1 MLVPE
6 NCQKLARR
14 MRRRPRQISAS
25 FVRRA
30 PGLAGGAL
38 LAVFGASF
46 ATNNPAFGASAP
58 PVAPPPAQIA
68 PTAGCIGTCGTM
80 GPNDVVTAPP
90 GAATYGYVSTKGGI
104 SGAGQLAGI
113 GGTNGSEL
121 VTNPFFATAGT
132 DLRYNFNYVTSDGS
146 GYADYAFAE
155 VKNVGT
161 GETTVL
167 FTARTQPSG
176 TIIPGFGLPGVTAT
190 LTPSSVPIVPGGVNW
205 APLLPNNSPC
215 YAAGCGHTGWVQA
228 DYIVPATGSYALRF
242 GVSNWQDTSWQSG
255 LAFAGLA
262 IGNTP
267 IGSGQTADSPL
278 VPANTITVGPVP
290 VYSFVFNAL
299 PSVPVFIDPIVST
312 GYQYAVTRGSPLI
325 ASATFPTL
333 PGFSG
338 PYQVYSFD
346 QSVLL
351 GTVLA
356 GTAFDFLG
364 GSPGGVN
371 GFTVKGIDSALGLD
385 PDNPLAFVTGLAFA
399 TSGAVNVSMTPL
411 TVYVADVTDV
421 PEPASLALFGL
432 ALVGLGSLRARRGSR
447 AAQGQSRV

>member
-1 MLVPE
+1 MLMPKKGE
-6 NCQKLARR
+6 KLIRR
-14 MRRRPRQISAS
+14 MRRQPQQKSANAA
-25 FVRRA
+25 RRA

-38 LAVFGASF
+38 LAALGASL
-46 ATNNPAFGASAP
+46 AAAD
-58 PVAPPPAQIA
+58 PAQAQIP
-68 PTAGCIGTCGTM
+68 PTASCIGNCGTM

-90 GAATYGYVSTKGGI
+90 GAATYGYVSTAGGVW
-104 SGAGQLAGI
+104 GAGQLPGI

-132 DLRYNFNYVTSDGS
+132 DLRYSFNYVTSDGS

-155 VKNVGT
+155 LKNVGT
-161 GETTVL
+161 GESTVL
-167 FTARTQPSG
+167 FTARTEPSG
-176 TIIPGFGLPGVTAT
+176 TIVPGLGLPGVTAT

-215 YAAGCGHTGWVQA
+215 YAAGCGHTGWVQS
-228 DYIVPATGSYALRF
+228 DYILPSTGSYALRF
-242 GVSNWQDTSWQSG
+242 GVSNWSDTLWQSG

-262 IGNTP
+262 IGNTL

-278 VPANTITVGPVP
+278 VPANTETAGPVP
-290 VYSFVFNAL
+290 VYSFVFNAE

-312 GYQYAVTRGSPLI
+312 GYQYTVTAGSPLI

-371 GFTVKGIDSALGLD
+371 GFTVKGIDPALGLD
-385 PDNPLAFVTGLAFA
+385 PNNPVAFVTGLAF
-399 TSGAVNVSMTPL
+399 TSSGAVNVSMTPL
-411 TVYVADVTDV
+411 TVYVADV
-421 PEPASLALFGL
+421 PEPTALALFGM
-432 ALVGLGSLRARRGSR
+432 ALFGLGSLRARRASL
-447 AAQGQSRV
+447 AAQGQSRI

>member
-14 MRRRPRQISAS
+14 MRRRPRQKSAS

-176 TIIPGFGLPGVTAT
+176 DIIPGFGLPGVTAT

-228 DYIVPATGSYALRF
+228 DYIVPTTGSYALRF
-242 GVSNWQDTSWQSG
+242 GVSNWTDTAWQSG

-278 VPANTITVGPVP
+278 VPANTITAGPVP

-312 GYQYAVTRGSPLI
+312 GYQYAVTPGSPLI

-338 PYQVYSFD
+338 SYQVYSFD
-346 QSVLL
+346 QTVLL

-356 GTAFDFLG
+356 GTPFDFLG
-364 GSPGGVN
+364 GSPGGVT
-371 GFTVKGIDSALGLD
+371 GFTVKGIDPALGLN
-385 PDNPLAFVTGLAFA
+385 PDNPLAFVTGLVFA
-399 TSGAVNVSMTPL
+399 SSGTVNVSMTPL
-411 TVYVADVTDV
+411 TVEVAEV
-421 PEPASLALFGL
+421 PEPASLALFGM
-432 ALVGLGSLRARRGSR
+432 ALVGLGSLRARRGSL

>member
-14 MRRRPRQISAS
+14 MRRRPRQNSAS

-46 ATNNPAFGASAP
+46 VPSNPAFAVTPTS
-58 PVAPPPAQIA
+58 PPPAQIA
-68 PTAGCIGTCGTM
+68 PTGACIGNCGTM
-80 GPNDVVTAPP
+80 GPDDVVTAPP
-90 GAATYGYVSTKGGI
+90 GAATYGYVSTAGGVW
-104 SGAGQLAGI
+104 GAGQLPGI

-155 VKNVGT
+155 LKNVGT

-205 APLLPNNSPC
+205 APLLPNNSSC
-215 YAAGCGHTGWVQA
+215 YAAGCGYTGWVQS
-228 DYIVPATGSYALRF
+228 DYILPSTGSYALRF
-242 GVSNWQDTSWQSG
+242 GVSNWGDSAWQSG

-278 VPANTITVGPVP
+278 VPANTETAGPVP
-290 VYSFVFNAL
+290 IYSFVFNAV

-312 GYQYAVTRGSPLI
+312 GYQYAVTGGSPLI

-432 ALVGLGSLRARRGSR
+432 ALVGLGSLRARRGNL

>member
-1 MLVPE
+1 MSMPKNGE
-6 NCQKLARR
+6 KLTRR
-14 MRRRPRQISAS
+14 MRRQPQQKSAT
-25 FVRRA
+25 FARRA

-38 LAVFGASF
+38 LAALGASL
-46 ATNNPAFGASAP
+46 AAAD
-58 PVAPPPAQIA
+58 PAQAQIP
-68 PTAGCIGTCGTM
+68 PTASCIGNCGTM

-90 GAATYGYVSTKGGI
+90 GAATYGYVSTAGGVW
-104 SGAGQLAGI
+104 GAGQLPGI

-146 GYADYAFAE
+146 GFADYAFAE
-155 VKNVGT
+155 LKNVGT
-161 GETTVL
+161 GESTVL
-167 FTARTQPSG
+167 FTARTEPSG
-176 TIIPGFGLPGVTAT
+176 TIVPGLGLPGVTAT

-215 YAAGCGHTGWVQA
+215 YAPGCGHTGWVQS
-228 DYIVPATGSYALRF
+228 DYILPSTGSYALRF
-242 GVSNWQDTSWQSG
+242 GVSNWVDTAWQSG

-278 VPANTITVGPVP
+278 VPANTETAGPVP
-290 VYSFVFNAL
+290 VYSFVFNAE

-312 GYQYAVTRGSPLI
+312 GYQYTVTPGSPLI

-333 PGFSG
+333 PGFAG

-364 GSPGGVN
+364 GSPGGVT

-385 PDNPLAFVTGLAFA
+385 PNNPVAFVTGLAFA
-399 TSGAVNVSMTPL
+399 SSGAVNVSMTPL
-411 TVYVADVTDV
+411 TVYVADV
-421 PEPASLALFGL
+421 PEPTALALFGM
-432 ALVGLGSLRARRGSR
+432 ALVGLGSLRARRASL
-447 AAQGQSRV
+447 AAQGQSRI